1 MLYRGTDTVRTF
13 VKNKIKISKL
23 PKKDGPGIPPVS
35 LTKNFSSFPIN
46 LWSVSSEICL
56 CLYILDCTKNASKP
70 SFFWSVFSHSF
81 AECDYLQI
89 ESNTGKCK
97 QEKSRYLDTFYEMLL
112 PRTLSEIDQVFA
124 VFALLILLFF

>member
-46 LWSVSSEICL
+46 LWSVSS
-56 CLYILDCTKNASKP
+56 
-70 SFFWSVFSHSF
+70 
-81 AECDYLQI
+81 
-89 ESNTGKCK
+89 
-97 QEKSRYLDTFYEMLL
+97 
-112 PRTLSEIDQVFA
+112 
-124 VFALLILLFF
+124 